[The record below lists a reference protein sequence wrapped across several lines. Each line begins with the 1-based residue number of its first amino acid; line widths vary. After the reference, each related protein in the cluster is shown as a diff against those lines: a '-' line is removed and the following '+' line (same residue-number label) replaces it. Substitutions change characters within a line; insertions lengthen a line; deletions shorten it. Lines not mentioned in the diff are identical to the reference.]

1 MATVK
6 LEKAEKQLTP
16 KEMSERR
23 TKASHDAILKEAE
36 SDQQAR
42 LEETAAD
49 HWKEAA
55 TDFAEFVGG
64 PLLVAAAAG
73 TAIPTAPVGDAI
85 GNQSMAAH
93 ELANTERLQS
103 SDARRK
109 GGKTKSYNA
118 LRRSTQK
125 AQAGLEAVD
134 KVKGAF
140 SQSSKEGISAQT
152 FHRIEGIGD
161 ELEKVIRSNEKYYT
175 RDGIETPYNMQR
187 EKDKLYSLRK
197 AADSLSKSERK
208 ALYERTV
215 RQFLRLGEKG
225 ASSVGWAG
233 KRALALPMLTLD
245 FILRT
250 GPKQLLKNSDAETM
264 LTYSALKYKKPLQR
278 SWVPGDDIFKALQ
291 QDLEMTERLRKSGVI
306 SAAFYNEV
314 VNGK

>member
-23 TKASHDAILKEAE
+23 TEASRSAILKEEE
-36 SDQQAR
+36 SVQGER
-42 LEETAAD
+42 LEETAD
-49 HWKEAA
+49 NHWKEAA

-73 TAIPTAPVGDAI
+73 TAIPTAPVGEAI

-109 GGKTKSYNA
+109 SGETKSYNA

-140 SQSSKEGISAQT
+140 SQRSKEGISAQT
-152 FHRIEGIGD
+152 FHSIEGIGD
-161 ELEKVIRSNEKYYT
+161 ELEKVIRSNEEPLSQK
-175 RDGIETPYNMQR
+175 
-187 EKDKLYSLRK
+187 KKLHSLRK
-197 AADSLSKSERK
+197 AADSLSKSDRK

-250 GPKQLLKNSDAETM
+250 GPKQLLKNSDAEAM

-278 SWVPGDDIFKALQ
+278 SWAPGDDIFKALQ

-314 VNGK
+314 INGK

>member
-23 TKASHDAILKEAE
+23 TEASRSAILKEAE

-64 PLLVAAAAG
+64 PLVLAAAAG

-161 ELEKVIRSNEKYYT
+161 ELEKVIRSNEEPLSQK
-175 RDGIETPYNMQR
+175 
-187 EKDKLYSLRK
+187 KKLYSLRK

>member
-1 MATVK
+1 VATVK

-23 TKASHDAILKEAE
+23 TEASRSAILKEAE

-64 PLLVAAAAG
+64 PLVLAAAAG

-161 ELEKVIRSNEKYYT
+161 ELEKVIRSNEEPLSQK
-175 RDGIETPYNMQR
+175 
-187 EKDKLYSLRK
+187 KKLYSLRK